1 MLKINPPLYMIGK
14 KVCCW
19 RCGQKMPEIA
29 LLAPRIEDSYN
40 EVYTISNIKEM
51 PDNVRFFIQS
61 KVPTFL
67 FRYSKTV
74 EGKYFANTCPSC
86 KVIYGNFFL
95 HDEPGAPFFPA
106 DEKDAKSLYIKEI
119 PLSGSVEIDGE
130 QVSE

>member
-1 MLKINPPLYMIGK
+1 
-14 KVCCW
+14 
-19 RCGQKMPEIA
+19 MPEIA